1 MTGDQAREARERL
14 NLDQSG
20 MAKLLGVGLRTVFR
34 WEAQGVPPGA
44 ARLVYTLVLR
54 DELPREY
61 LPTTDA
67 QGRFYAIAA
76 R

>member
-1 MTGDQAREARERL
+1 MTGADARQARERL
-14 NLDQSG
+14 NLDQWG

-34 WEAQGVPPGA
+34 WERQGVPPGP
-44 ARLVYTLVLR
+44 ARLVYTLALR

-67 QGRFYAIAA
+67 QGRFYTIAA